1 MQVWKD
7 KKETVWKQLYM
18 EYTFLI
24 CKPNVWTLFID
35 TYKINAIEKFKT
47 HTDGLNTF
55 THQNVFVE

>member
-7 KKETVWKQLYM
+7 KNETVWKQLYI

-24 CKPNVWTLFID
+24 CKQNVWTLFID

-47 HTDGLNTF
+47 NTDGLNTF
-55 THQNVFVE
+55 THQNELVE